1 MYAMLLWRFAN
12 EKSAVYLNNE
22 IIRSDTSGYRLIG
35 TMYTVSIS
43 VLLTL
48 AFLNLFFTVS

>member
-1 MYAMLLWRFAN
+1 MLLWRFAN